1 MLLINMQH
9 NVVFAWKLGLC
20 KCVTVLYYA
29 YVGNLVI
36 PLVRT
41 WSTYNNI
48 GWQKINYHSLLK
60 FSVILI
66 VLTWVNPNMTA
77 KLSYHLPVLRRMD

>member
-9 NVVFAWKLGLC
+9 NVVFAWKLWLC
-20 KCVTVLYYA
+20 KCATVLCYTYI
-29 YVGNLVI
+29 GCLVI

-41 WSTYNNI
+41 CSTYNI
-48 GWQKINYHSLLK
+48 GWQKKNYHSLLK

-66 VLTWVNPNMTA
+66 VLTLVNPNMTA
-77 KLSYHLPVLRRMD
+77 KLPYHPPVLRGMD